1 MEKRMINVALVGA
14 GWAGAMHA
22 TAYNRVCGVPV
33 RRKTVCALEPTLPE
47 FAEQYGFEEYTDDF
61 SKVLQDEEID
71 VVDIVTPPN
80 LHESMVIA
88 ALQAGKHVICEKP
101 LTGYFGMPEDE
112 PPIGQVPKTKMLKA
126 VQKTCGKIEEALAQS
141 GKKFFY
147 AENWVYA
154 PAFVRAVEL
163 ILKKGTTVL
172 QISGEI
178 GHKGSHADYVR
189 YWRKSGGGT
198 LARNLIHPLTA
209 AVYLKKKELE
219 AKGKNY
225 GVKSLVCD
233 CSMVTKDAEKR
244 YILADPADVE
254 DWSHMVLTFND
265 GSKAILTATDIY
277 LGEMVNSLSIYG
289 NDAVLKCNF
298 TPNNLLNVYFSDE
311 QGIESELIMEKSDH
325 NIGHQSALVA
335 DDFLRGY
342 FSEIQ
347 DFMEC
352 IYYDRQ
358 PQCGFELAKEA
369 IELIYRGYC
378 ASEMEEYNSRNV

>member
-1 MEKRMINVALVGA
+1 
-14 GWAGAMHA
+14 
-22 TAYNRVCGVPV
+22 
-33 RRKTVCALEPTLPE
+33 
-47 FAEQYGFEEYTDDF
+47 
-61 SKVLQDEEID
+61 
-71 VVDIVTPPN
+71 
-80 LHESMVIA
+80 
-88 ALQAGKHVICEKP
+88 
-101 LTGYFGMPEDE
+101 
-112 PPIGQVPKTKMLKA
+112 
-126 VQKTCGKIEEALAQS
+126 
-141 GKKFFY
+141 
-147 AENWVYA
+147 
-154 PAFVRAVEL
+154 
-163 ILKKGTTVL
+163 
-172 QISGEI
+172 
-178 GHKGSHADYVR
+178 
-189 YWRKSGGGT
+189 
-198 LARNLIHPLTA
+198 
-209 AVYLKKKELE
+209 
-219 AKGKNY
+219 
-225 GVKSLVCD
+225 
-233 CSMVTKDAEKR
+233 MVTKDAEKR

-369 IELIYRGYC
+369 IELIYQGYC